1 MNHQSN
7 LVLIIGSA
15 PDATRSRGWNKRI
28 FSHVVA
34 MNNAWKVRDDWDC
47 LVHPEDFP
55 VENLP
60 SKVLDCQTVITAHEY
75 VPIQNNYGGF
85 VYAGGTMAFT
95 TAYWV
100 LGHLRPKVMAFI
112 GCDMVYPTDGSPT
125 HFYGT
130 GKADPLR
137 EDVSL
142 QSLEAKS
149 ARLLYKAHEQ
159 NCCCFNLSSLD
170 ESRLVFPR
178 ASIDEVHA
186 IATYG
191 FGESLAINSLRF
203 DNTLVNNAIRR
214 EMELG
219 YHFESGRYWDY
230 LNQICPQECH
240 ALDQL
245 WLNGLNEVDQTHPN
259 LLSQSQS

>member
-1 MNHQSN
+1 MNHQSEI
-7 LVLIIGSA
+7 VLIIGSA
-15 PDATRSRGWNKRI
+15 PDAVRARGWDKSI
-28 FSHVVA
+28 FSHIVA
-34 MNNAWKVRDDWDC
+34 MNNAWKVRDDWDF
-47 LVHPEDFP
+47 LIHPEDFL

-60 SKVLDCQTVITAHEY
+60 GKISDGQTIITAHEY
-75 VPIQNNYGGF
+75 VPVQNNYGGF

-100 LGHLRPKVMAFI
+100 LGHLKPRAMVFI
-112 GCDMVYPTDGSPT
+112 GCDMVYPADGSPT

-137 EDVSL
+137 KDVSL

-159 NCCCFNLSSLD
+159 NCCCFNLSTLD

-178 ASIDEVHA
+178 ATVDEVHA
-186 IATYG
+186 ISKHD
-191 FGESLAINSLRF
+191 FGVSLANNRLMF
-203 DNTLVNNAIRR
+203 DSAHISNAIKR
-214 EMELG
+214 ELELG

-230 LNQICPQECH
+230 LDQICPQSCL

-245 WLNGLNEVDQTHPN
+245 WLKGLVDN
-259 LLSQSQS
+259 DEGNAF